1 MGDQQAV
8 SPSITP
14 FDPSRDSFADI
25 PGEFHNKAYIYI
37 TPINGHM
44 RLTCKKVKSE
54 LIAVV
59 IETFASYLKDAQEFE
74 K

>member
-25 PGEFHNKAYIYI
+25 PGELRNKIYTYI
-37 TPINGHM
+37 TPINGYM
-44 RLTCKKVKSE
+44 RLTCKKVKSK
-54 LIAVV
+54 IMPVA
-59 IETFASYLKDAQEFE
+59 IDAFASYLKDAQEFE